1 MPLSKPIVDPAL
13 RALIE
18 FAEDGIKAAEERLFG
33 KSESRHYS
41 EADRENFRATQTKV
55 QQLLDSLSH
64 GPRLAV
70 EIGSGAVKGLVSN
83 LPLDV
88 LVLDYDVDSVD
99 EDALISVPDEDGSP
113 TSAQAML
120 LPNKDCVDQ
129 ADLDRLAAL
138 FSAFHRGEPAP
149 AFKP

>member
-1 MPLSKPIVDPAL
+1 MPLSTTIVDPAL

-18 FAEDGIKAAEERLFG
+18 FAEDGLKAAEERLFG
-33 KSESRHYS
+33 KDESHHYS
-41 EADRENFRATQTKV
+41 DSDRENFRATQTTV
-55 QQLLDSLSH
+55 RQLIDSLSQ

-70 EIGSGAVKGLVSN
+70 EIGSGAVKGLLSN
-83 LPLDV
+83 VPLDV

-120 LPNKDCVDQ
+120 LPNKDRVEQ

-138 FSAFHRGEPAP
+138 FSAFDRAEPAP